1 MDMEGVKDKE
11 QFLLKR
17 IAELEVL
24 ISFEKSEM
32 YCEEKL
38 KEKMEE
44 NIWKE
49 RKRKL
54 IEDRNFFITH
64 FYPSCF
70 I

>member
-1 MDMEGVKDKE
+1 MRDKE
-11 QFLLKR
+11 LFLLKK

-54 IEDRNFFITH
+54 IEDRNFFITEL
-64 FYPSCF
+64 YPCCF
-70 I
+70 V